1 MDTNYG
7 LFLSGET
14 GKLMRYLLL
23 FLCWTLLL
31 SGSSYHTDIR
41 PPSGQKKPFF
51 PALRLLDQRV
61 LSYSRINGLKFSEIS
76 DLAYD
81 REHEQLYMIS
91 DEGKLF
97 VFHARFGEKIELLD
111 PVRSAIL
118 TKKGGKPFK
127 KWRKDSEGM
136 TLDGKGRLLISFEGK
151 AKIGWFHKNSE
162 KIGQR
167 IRKYRI
173 PSVLRDSG
181 NYRSRN
187 KSLEALAWHPK
198 YGVLTVAEWPLKKD
212 DKKRQSVYA
221 LHGKVWHFK
230 AEPEARSAV
239 SAIEVM
245 DDGNLLVL
253 ERSYT
258 GMMDPFV
265 VTLKKVYLDR
275 CRNGWCR
282 TKVLAKM
289 NSHEGWDVD
298 NFEGLTRVAPH
309 RYLMV
314 SDDNENFFQKTLL
327 IYFEVTE

>member
-1 MDTNYG
+1 MIRYLFALLSVS
-7 LFLSGET
+7 LFL
-14 GKLMRYLLL
+14 
-23 FLCWTLLL
+23 W
-31 SGSSYHTDIR
+31 SGSYRTDIR
-41 PPSGQKKPFF
+41 PSGVESVAGDVRF
-51 PALRLLDQRV
+51 LDQRV
-61 LSYSRINGLKFSEIS
+61 LSYSRIDGLKFSEIS

-81 REHEQLYMIS
+81 VHTRKLYMLS

-97 VFHARFGEKIELLD
+97 VFRAVFGDTINVLK
-111 PVRSAIL
+111 PTGAAKL

-151 AKIGWFHKNSE
+151 AKIGWFHKNSD
-162 KIGQR
+162 KMGQR
-167 IRKYRI
+167 IRKYTI
-173 PSVLRDSG
+173 PSVLRDAK

-198 YGVLTVAEWPLKKD
+198 YGVLTVTEWPLKKD
-212 DKKRQSVYA
+212 NKKRQTLYA
-221 LHGKVWHFK
+221 LSGKRWHFK

-258 GMMDPFV
+258 GMTDPFV

-275 CRNGWCR
+275 CRKGWCH
-282 TKVLAKM
+282 TKILAKM
-289 NSHEGWDVD
+289 NSHQGWNVD
-298 NFEGLTRVAPH
+298 NFEGLARVGKH
-309 RYLMV
+309 RYVMV
-314 SDDNENFFQKTLL
+314 SDDNDNFFQKTLL